1 MFVTK
6 FSQMNIPQLLVV
18 GRDNLLIEKIQFVFK
33 SYCKINVVSR
43 FIDLSNQEQRL
54 IDGVLLIH
62 NPPEEDGFARLKTI
76 KDKNEGLPLCLVG
89 CNMTEQEQLKA
100 YQTGARCAIN
110 IKELEGYQPQI
121 LKALNLYAD
130 IKKGTS
136 QLSKFPKLSLNEEIT
151 KAFFSITANTFTNK
165 PFTSQPSYDL
175 SIQMLGEFK
184 AILRGKTVQ
193 HTLTNKAKVVLAYLM
208 MNRKKRLL
216 RDNLAKAIWKD
227 VPIEF
232 AKNNL
237 NVTIHTLR
245 KWFHGID
252 AETNY
257 IISRG
262 DYYEINQSLK
272 IETDVDYFITAY
284 QAAKVNS
291 TNLSEAVTD
300 YFRAYVNYRGAF
312 MEDITNEEWVE
323 SERHNL
329 TELFLKVL
337 ENMTKGFIQEEQ
349 YELALKGALKM
360 IQLDNC
366 LEEAYRMG
374 MTCHWKMQK
383 RVDALRLFEKC
394 KTALKSELGVN
405 VSSKTLELKERI
417 EKDSLPN
424 AG

>member
-1 MFVTK
+1 
-6 FSQMNIPQLLVV
+6 
-18 GRDNLLIEKIQFVFK
+18 
-33 SYCKINVVSR
+33 
-43 FIDLSNQEQRL
+43 
-54 IDGVLLIH
+54 
-62 NPPEEDGFARLKTI
+62 
-76 KDKNEGLPLCLVG
+76 
-89 CNMTEQEQLKA
+89 
-100 YQTGARCAIN
+100 
-110 IKELEGYQPQI
+110 
-121 LKALNLYAD
+121 
-130 IKKGTS
+130 
-136 QLSKFPKLSLNEEIT
+136 
-151 KAFFSITANTFTNK
+151 
-165 PFTSQPSYDL
+165 
-175 SIQMLGEFK
+175 
-184 AILRGKTVQ
+184 
-193 HTLTNKAKVVLAYLM
+193 
-208 MNRKKRLL
+208 
-216 RDNLAKAIWKD
+216 
-227 VPIEF
+227 
-232 AKNNL
+232 
-237 NVTIHTLR
+237 
-245 KWFHGID
+245 
-252 AETNY
+252 
-257 IISRG
+257 
-262 DYYEINQSLK
+262 LK